1 MLLAMPERAAT
12 APAELVRG
20 TELKLLNDYQRDFP
34 LITRPFARIARA
46 IGLDEHRV
54 LDTLGEWVGNGTV
67 SRVGP
72 VFAPRR
78 VGASTLAALKA
89 PPRILDDIAEMVSV
103 HPEVNHNYAREHE
116 WNLWFV
122 VTAPDAVAVARVLRQ
137 IRRDTECEVIALPL
151 RSEYHIDLGFDL
163 VHGRRTA
170 SRRHLGPVKPVEM
183 TPLQSRLLGVLQT
196 GLPLVSR
203 PFARVAYRIDT
214 SERAVL
220 DQIKAWADEGVIKRF
235 GVVVRHHELGY
246 RANAM
251 CVWNVPDAQVEALG
265 ARLARVEG
273 VNLCYRRERAGAQW
287 PFNLYCMLH
296 GKDRNEV
303 RARWAQLRWACAL
316 QDFDAEVLFSTKRFK
331 QCGAHYAR
339 EAVNA

>member
-12 APAELVRG
+12 APAELARG
-20 TELKLLNDYQRDFP
+20 AQLKLLNDYQRDFP
-34 LITRPFARIARA
+34 LIARPFARIARET
-46 IGLDEHRV
+46 GMDEPRV
-54 LDTLGEWVGNGTV
+54 LETLADWMANGTV

-89 PPRILDDIAEMVSV
+89 PPRILDDIAEMVNV

-163 VHGRRTA
+163 VHGQRTA
-170 SRRHLGPVKPVEM
+170 SRRTLGPVKRVEM
-183 TPLQSRLLGVLQT
+183 TALQTRLLGALQG

-203 PFARVAYRIDT
+203 PFASVANRIDA
-214 SERAVL
+214 SEREVL
-220 DQIKAWADEGVIKRF
+220 DVLQAWAAEGVIKRF

-265 ARLARVEG
+265 ARLAQAGG
-273 VNLCYRRERAGAQW
+273 VNLCYRRERAGEAW
-287 PFNLYCMLH
+287 PYNLYCMLH
-296 GKDRNEV
+296 GKDRDTV
-303 RARWAQLRWACAL
+303 RARWAQLRWECGL
-316 QDFDAEVLFSTKRFK
+316 QDFDAEMLFSTKRFK